1 MTEQVIEI
9 LKEWANK
16 EANNDFPNNE
26 WCKGFAEG
34 HNMAK
39 QYVKSILQFTNQHET
54 TSQNPTGV
62 KVS

>member
-39 QYVKSILQFTNQHET
+39 QYVKSILQFTN
-54 TSQNPTGV
+54 
-62 KVS
+62 